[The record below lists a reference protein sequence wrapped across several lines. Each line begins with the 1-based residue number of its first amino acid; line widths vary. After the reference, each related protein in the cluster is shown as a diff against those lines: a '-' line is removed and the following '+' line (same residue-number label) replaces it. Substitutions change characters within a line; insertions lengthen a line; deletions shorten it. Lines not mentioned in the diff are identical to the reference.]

1 MSSLYDNDAL
11 QEIMLNVSRRPV
23 RGNRNRNRTRRTTRP
38 IRFENQMSR
47 VSRGETPSG
56 RFSISYSPNTL
67 PGSSNNN
74 SNNNSNSNSNNNIS
88 KYRPIPKGSESE
100 ITYDKIREGEDMVN
114 FHGHYKRGQYFTKN
128 TYKRLSNV
136 SGTTF
141 KQDPLTRKPIEAPM
155 FYRARLVGGKSRKTR
170 KSRSRR

>member
-1 MSSLYDNDAL
+1 MSSIYDNVAL
-11 QEIMLNVSRRPV
+11 QESMLNVSRRPV

-47 VSRGETPSG
+47 VARGETPTG
-56 RFSISYSPNTL
+56 RFSISYSPTTIS
-67 PGSSNNN
+67 GSSNNN
-74 SNNNSNSNSNNNIS
+74 SNSNSNSNNNIS

-100 ITYDKIREGEDMVN
+100 ITYDTIREGEDMVN

-136 SGTTF
+136 TGTKF
-141 KQDPLTRKPIEAPM
+141 KQDPLTRKPIESPV

-170 KSRSRR
+170 SRR